1 MELYTTVE
9 PLRGFPSLSHSH
21 RLMLMGSCFA
31 SHIGAKLAEA
41 KFRCDIHPYGVLYNP
56 ASIATALSELLEG
69 KRYTPADLY
78 EQRGLWHSPMHH
90 SDFSA
95 PTPDEALERINRR
108 LQQAREALPATDFL
122 LLTWGT
128 AYVYR
133 EREGGR
139 IVGNCH
145 QRPERDFVRERLE
158 VDDIVETYNRLLAT
172 LWERNPQLQ
181 VILTVSPIRHRRD
194 GLHANQLSKSVL
206 LLAADRLCQA
216 YEGRVHYFPAYEL
229 LMDELRDYRF
239 YADDLVHPSATAIGW
254 VWERFIQSCFSAETR
269 QVAEE
274 CLEIAKALAHK
285 PFRPEGEAYKRFLA
299 QIVLKIERLNEK
311 YPYLVFEKELEIC
324 RTR

>member
-158 VDDIVETYNRLLAT
+158 VDDIVETYNRLLAA

-239 YADDLVHPSATAIGW
+239 YADDMLHPSTLAVDYIWDCFCRTY
-254 VWERFIQSCFSAETR
+254 FSAATLR
-269 QVAEE
+269 VMKE
-274 CLEIAKALAHK
+274 CEAVGKALDHR
-285 PFRPEGEAYKRFLA
+285 PFRPGSEAHLQFLA
-299 QIVLKIERLNEK
+299 QLEAKVRRLQEQ
-311 YPYLVFEKELEIC
+311 YPYLEFPEVLPS
-324 RTR
+324 R